1 MIKTTK
7 SLALWKKGLIS
18 FLITFFA
25 IGLTFSQQKAIQ
37 EKITDDSNGLLSG
50 DSSKVR
56 STSNEVVSTGYGTQK
71 KREVTSSISNVNMDE
86 FNKGNIQNPLQL
98 IQGKVAGLSITKP
111 GGDPNG
117 AFDIRLRGL
126 NTIYEN
132 PAPLLIVDGVID
144 ASLNNVD
151 PEDIESIDI
160 LKDASAAAIY
170 GTRGSSGVILVS
182 TRRGKPGKT
191 VIEYNVYSTAEMVAK
206 NNPALNASEWRALS
220 TKIGIGTDYGTS
232 TDWFKEIEQTAL
244 SQVHNIS
251 MSGGTDKT
259 SFRASIN
266 YRGGNGIMINTGYD
280 QLNGRVNITQKAL
293 NDKFTLDL
301 NIGATQ
307 RESKYGFAD
316 AFTYASIY
324 NPTSPVKSS
333 DPAFAQYDGYF
344 QQAIWDYYN
353 PVAIAEE
360 DKSEGKSRI
369 LNLSLKGTY
378 EILKGLNVNAFYS
391 VQSSGTLGGQ
401 YFDMHDYWGGMNRNG
416 LASRQEDNS
425 GNQLF
430 ESTLHYNS
438 DITSSISL
446 SLVGGYSYQN
456 FTNEGFYAQGGD
468 FLTDAFSFNNLGAAL
483 EFKNGKG
490 TVTSYKNSNKLVA
503 FFGRT
508 NLTINDRWF
517 VTASVRKEGSSRFGA
532 NNKWGLFPAFGGG
545 VNIAKY
551 VGFIDNL
558 KLRMDYGITG
568 NMPFDSYLSLQR
580 LEHPISYSLY
590 DYYTFFYHGTFIP
603 AFLTSSNANPD
614 LKWEKKSEFDAGM
627 DFSLFK
633 SRLTG
638 SFDAYVEKASDLLY
652 QYYVSV
658 PPNLSDQV
666 WLNIGKIKSSGLELT
681 LNYNVIRKSDL
692 TYNITLTPSFNS
704 ENTLVSLSG
713 NYNGEALKFGSQ
725 QMGFLPHSD
734 DELIKVD
741 EGKPIGQIQ
750 ALVFKDIDES
760 GNLILVDQN
769 NDGYIDQRDLKVVGN
784 GLPKFLI
791 GFGNMIT
798 YRNWDLNVFFRGV
811 FGHDLINSYRALYES
826 PNLIL
831 SYNVPKTAANMITTT
846 SQVFVG
852 HRFSSTD
859 VENASFV
866 SLDNFS
872 LGYNFRLPES
882 SQISKIRVYIAGNN
896 LDYITKYKGSDPNPR
911 YGDSEYSSYTPL
923 IPGIDRM
930 DSWPR
935 TRSFTLGA
943 NVVF

>member
-1 MIKTTK
+1 MINTIK
-7 SLALWKKGLIS
+7 SLALCKKSLIS

-25 IGLTFSQQKAIQ
+25 IGLTFSQQKPIPNI
-37 EKITDDSNGLLSG
+37 KTDLSNGSLG
-50 DSSKVR
+50 DSLKGL

-71 KREVTSSISNVNMDE
+71 KREVTSSISNVNRDE

-98 IQGKVAGLSITKP
+98 IQGKVAGLSINKP

-117 AFDIRLRGL
+117 AFDVRLRGL
-126 NTIYEN
+126 NTIYGN
-132 PAPLLIVDGVID
+132 TAPLVIVDGVID

-151 PEDIESIDI
+151 PEDIESIDV
-160 LKDASAAAIY
+160 LKDASTAAIY

-232 TDWFKEIEQTAL
+232 TDWFKEIEQTGL

-259 SFRASIN
+259 SYRASIN
-266 YRGGNGIMINTGYD
+266 YRGGDGIMINTGYD

-301 NIGATQ
+301 NLGATQ

-344 QQAIWDYYN
+344 QQVIWDYYN

-360 DKSEGKSRI
+360 DKSEGKNRI

-378 EILKGLNVNAFYS
+378 EILKGLNVDAFYS
-391 VQSSGTLGGQ
+391 VQSSAALGGQ

-425 GNQLF
+425 GNRLF

-438 DITSSISL
+438 DITSSINL

-483 EFKNGKG
+483 DFKNGKG

-503 FFGRT
+503 FFGRM

-517 VTASVRKEGSSRFGA
+517 VSASVRKEGSSSFGA

-568 NMPFDSYLSLQR
+568 NLPFNSYLSLQR

-590 DYYTFFYHGTFIP
+590 DYNTFFYHGTFIP

-614 LKWEKKSEFDAGM
+614 LKWEKKNEFDAGM

-638 SFDAYVEKASDLLY
+638 SFDVYVEKASDLLY

-692 TYNITLTPSFNS
+692 SYNIALTPSYNS

-734 DELIKVD
+734 DELIKVE

-750 ALVFKDIDES
+750 SLVFKGIDES

-798 YRNWDLNVFFRGV
+798 YKNWDLNVFFRGV

-846 SQVFVG
+846 NQVFVG

-872 LGYNFRLPES
+872 LGYSFRLPES

-896 LDYITKYKGSDPNPR
+896 LFYITKYKGSDPNPR
-911 YGDSEYSSYTPL
+911 YGDSEYSAYTPL

>member
-1 MIKTTK
+1 MIKTIK
-7 SLALWKKGLIS
+7 SLALCKKSLIS

-25 IGLTFSQQKAIQ
+25 IGLTFSQQKPIPNI
-37 EKITDDSNGLLSG
+37 KTDLSNGALG
-50 DSSKVR
+50 DSLKGL

-71 KREVTSSISNVNMDE
+71 KREVTSSISNVNRDE

-98 IQGKVAGLSITKP
+98 IQGKVAGLSINKP

-117 AFDIRLRGL
+117 AFDVRLRGM
-126 NTIYEN
+126 NTIYGN
-132 PAPLLIVDGVID
+132 IAPLVIVDGVID

-151 PEDIESIDI
+151 PEDIESIDV

-182 TRRGKPGKT
+182 TKRGKPGKT

-251 MSGGTDKT
+251 MSGGNDKT
-259 SFRASIN
+259 SYRASIN
-266 YRGGNGIMINTGYD
+266 YRGGDGIMINTGYD

-301 NIGATQ
+301 NLGATQ

-344 QQAIWDYYN
+344 QQVIWDYYN

-360 DKSEGKSRI
+360 DKSEGKNRI

-378 EILKGLNVNAFYS
+378 EILKGLDVDAFYS
-391 VQSSGTLGGQ
+391 VQSSTALGGQ

-425 GNQLF
+425 GNRLF

-438 DITSSISL
+438 DITSSINL
-446 SLVGGYSYQN
+446 SLLGGYSYQN

-483 EFKNGKG
+483 DFKNGKG

-503 FFGRT
+503 FFGRA

-517 VTASVRKEGSSRFGA
+517 VSASVRKEGSSSFGA

-568 NMPFDSYLSLQR
+568 NLPFNSYLSLQL

-590 DYYTFFYHGTFIP
+590 DYNTFFYHGTFIP

-614 LKWEKKSEFDAGM
+614 LKWEKKNEFDAGM

-638 SFDAYVEKASDLLY
+638 SFDVYVEKASDLLY

-692 TYNITLTPSFNS
+692 SYNIALTPSYNS

-725 QMGFLPHSD
+725 QMGFLPNSE
-734 DELIKVD
+734 DELIKVE

-750 ALVFKDIDES
+750 ALVFKGIDES

-798 YRNWDLNVFFRGV
+798 YKNWDLNVFFRGV

-846 SQVFVG
+846 NQVFVG

-872 LGYNFRLPES
+872 LGYSFRLPES

-896 LDYITKYKGSDPNPR
+896 LFYITKYKGSDPNPR
-911 YGDSEYSSYTPL
+911 YGDSEYSAYTPL

>member
-1 MIKTTK
+1 
-7 SLALWKKGLIS
+7 
-18 FLITFFA
+18 
-25 IGLTFSQQKAIQ
+25 
-37 EKITDDSNGLLSG
+37 
-50 DSSKVR
+50 
-56 STSNEVVSTGYGTQK
+56 
-71 KREVTSSISNVNMDE
+71 
-86 FNKGNIQNPLQL
+86 
-98 IQGKVAGLSITKP
+98 
-111 GGDPNG
+111 
-117 AFDIRLRGL
+117 
-126 NTIYEN
+126 
-132 PAPLLIVDGVID
+132 
-144 ASLNNVD
+144 
-151 PEDIESIDI
+151 
-160 LKDASAAAIY
+160 
-170 GTRGSSGVILVS
+170 
-182 TRRGKPGKT
+182 
-191 VIEYNVYSTAEMVAK
+191 
-206 NNPALNASEWRALS
+206 LNASEWRALS

-259 SFRASIN
+259 SYHASIN
-266 YRGGNGIMINTGYD
+266 YRSGNGIMINTGYD
-280 QLNGRVNITQKAL
+280 QFNGRVNITQKAL

-301 NIGATQ
+301 NLGATQ

-344 QQAIWDYYN
+344 QQVIWDYYN

-360 DKSEGKSRI
+360 DKSEGKNRI

-378 EILKGLNVNAFYS
+378 EILKGLNVDAFYS
-391 VQSSGTLGGQ
+391 VQSSGALGGQ

-425 GNQLF
+425 GNRLF

-438 DITSSISL
+438 DITSSINL
-446 SLVGGYSYQN
+446 SLLGGYSYQN

-490 TVTSYKNSNKLVA
+490 TVTSYKNSNKLIA
-503 FFGRT
+503 FFGRA

-545 VNIAKY
+545 VNLAKY
-551 VGFIDNL
+551 VGFFDNL

-568 NMPFDSYLSLQR
+568 NLPFDSYLSLQR
-580 LEHPISYSLY
+580 LEHPVSYSLY

-614 LKWEKKSEFDAGM
+614 LKWEKKGEFDAGI
-627 DFSLFK
+627 DFSFFK

-638 SFDAYVEKASDLLY
+638 SFDVYVEKASDLLY

-692 TYNITLTPSFNS
+692 TYNITLTPSYNS
-704 ENTLVSLSG
+704 RNILVSLSG
-713 NYNGEALKFGSQ
+713 SYNGEALNFGSQ
-725 QMGFLPHSD
+725 QIGYLPDSN
-734 DELIKVD
+734 DELIKVE

-750 ALVFKDIDES
+750 ALVFKGIDES

-798 YRNWDLNVFFRGV
+798 YKNWDLNVFFRGV
-811 FGHDLINSYRALYES
+811 FGHDLINSYRSLYES

-831 SYNVPKTAANMITTT
+831 YYNVPKTAASMITTT
-846 SQVFVG
+846 NQVFVG

-872 LGYNFRLPES
+872 LGYSFRLPES
-882 SQISKIRVYIAGNN
+882 SQISKIRVYLASNN
-896 LDYITKYKGSDPNPR
+896 LFYITKYKGSDPNPR
-911 YGDSEYSSYTPL
+911 YGDSEYSGYTPL